1 MTMTLFLRIFLPF
14 MASLNFM
21 IYAKTGCPLQL
32 GAAIFNCFMFL
43 WNLSFDMR
51 GGKM

>member
-1 MTMTLFLRIFLPF
+1 MTLTLFLRILLPL
-14 MASLNFM
+14 MASINFV

-51 GGKM
+51 GGKT